1 MLEFLWKKY
10 QYLKHGCLFFLL
22 LCISWTTT
30 GKNLGPDSLI
40 LIISSYNPETSQTS
54 RNISE
59 FLDEYNAS
67 SGKSSVAIEN
77 MNCKSFSEACSWKS
91 RMKDIL
97 AKYTGKSLPKT
108 IILLGQE
115 AWTSYLSQDSLTFF
129 HIPIIG
135 GMVSRNAVLLP
146 EDGTDLENWESESV
160 DVVNDSL
167 KNFRI
172 LGFAYEYDVEKNIEL
187 ILDFYPDTKH
197 IAFISDNTYGGVSL
211 QALVKKKMREKY
223 PDLELILLDG
233 RKHTVYSITERI
245 STLPEH
251 TAILLGTWRVDKND
265 GYFMRNATYSMMMT
279 NPGLPAF
286 TVTSIGMG
294 YWATGGCV
302 PEYRT
307 VGKDIARLVIGL
319 ENQSDSVLSEQ
330 GLQIIPNQYC
340 FDYEKLRKG
349 NFLNKEVAKG
359 ALFYNKKLSYF
370 EEYKYQIIG
379 VALAFILLLL
389 GFVLAMY
396 FYLRTKRFKDAL
408 VEAQKDNTLIL
419 NNVNT
424 GIKFINPDFTIKWHN
439 GVDFTALM
447 ECVSNSKGEVCYKA
461 LRNLDQPCPYC
472 PAVTAMRTGK
482 VADTIVKQGNYYIYI
497 LANPVFDEEKNLLGV
512 VMRLE
517 DMTKQKQ
524 IEIELRQ
531 AKERAE
537 ESDRLKSA
545 FLANMSHEIR
555 TPLNAIV
562 GFSGVL
568 VADDYDVATRREFVE
583 IIQKN
588 SDLLLRLIN
597 DILDISRLET
607 GRLKFSF
614 EETELVSLC
623 QSVLA
628 TTSYGKKDGVE
639 YVFKAPCEQYMLRTD
654 VQRLQQIL
662 INLLSNANKFTP
674 RGSITLAFEVDEK
687 EDCIYF
693 SVTDTGCGIPEE
705 KQKKV
710 FERFEK
716 LDEYV
721 QGTGLGLAICK
732 LTITMMGGD
741 IWIDKNYT
749 EGARFVVRHPLNVKL
764 VSEE

>member
-1 MLEFLWKKY
+1 MLEFLKEKY
-10 QYLKHGCLFFLL
+10 RYLKHVCLFFLL
-22 LCISWTTT
+22 LGVYWTTT
-30 GKNLGPDSLI
+30 GTSLKPDSLI

-59 FLDEYNAS
+59 FLDAYNSS
-67 SGKSSVAIEN
+67 SGKSSIVIEN
-77 MNCKSFSEACSWKS
+77 MNCKSFSEACTWKS

-115 AWTSYLSQDSLTFF
+115 AWTSYLSQDSLISYD
-129 HIPIIG
+129 IPIIG

-146 EDGTDLENWESESV
+146 EEGTDLENWESESV
-160 DVVNDSL
+160 DVIEDSV
-167 KNFRI
+167 KKFHI
-172 LGFAYEYDVEKNIEL
+172 LGFAYEYDLEKNIEL
-187 ILDFYPDTKH
+187 ILDFYPNTKH
-197 IAFISDNTYGGVSL
+197 IAFISDNSYGGVSI
-211 QALVKKKMREKY
+211 QAFVKKKMQEEY
-223 PDLELILLDG
+223 PDLDLILLDG
-233 RKHTVYSITERI
+233 RKYTVYSITDEI
-245 STLPEH
+245 AKLPEN

-279 NPGLPAF
+279 NPGLPTF
-286 TVTSIGMG
+286 TLTSIGMG
-294 YWATGGCV
+294 YWAIGGYV
-302 PEYRT
+302 PQYRT
-307 VGKDIARLVIGL
+307 VGKDIAELVVGL
-319 ENQSDSVLSEQ
+319 ENKHDSVLSKQ
-330 GLQIIPNQYC
+330 SLQIIPNEYC
-340 FDYEKLRKG
+340 FDYAKLSKAD
-349 NFLNKEVAKG
+349 FLDKEVTQG
-359 ALFYNKKLSYF
+359 AVFFNKKPSYF

-379 VALAFILLLL
+379 VAFAFIVLLL
-389 GFVLAMY
+389 GFVMAMY

-439 GVDFTALM
+439 GIDFAVSK
-447 ECVSNSKGEVCYKA
+447 ECVLGSKGQVCYKA
-461 LRNLDQPCPYC
+461 LRNLDSPCSYC
-472 PAVTAMRTGK
+472 PAIAAMKTGK
-482 VADTIVKQGNYYIYI
+482 VTDTIVKLGNRYVYI
-497 LANPVFDEEKNLLGV
+497 LANPVFDDEKNLLGV
-512 VMRLE
+512 VLRME

-531 AKERAE
+531 AKDRAE

-568 VADDYDVATRREFVE
+568 VADDYDAETRREFVE
-583 IIQKN
+583 IIQRN

-607 GRLKFSF
+607 GRLKFSL
-614 EETELVSLC
+614 EDTDIVSLG

-628 TTSYGKKDGVE
+628 TTSYGKQNGVE
-639 YVFKAPCEQYMLRTD
+639 YVFDAPCEQFILRTD

-662 INLLSNANKFTP
+662 INLLSNANKFTSK
-674 RGSITLAFEVDEK
+674 GSITLSFEVNEE
-687 EDCIYF
+687 EDCVYF
-693 SVTDTGCGIPEE
+693 RVSDTGTGIPED

-741 IWIDKNYT
+741 IWVDKDYK
-749 EGARFVVRHPLNVKL
+749 EGARFVVRHPLHVYMP
-764 VSEE
+764 EE

>member
-1 MLEFLWKKY
+1 MLDFFKY
-10 QYLKHGCLFFLL
+10 IHGYLKRMCLLFLL
-22 LCISWTTT
+22 LCVYWTATAAIL
-30 GKNLGPDSLI
+30 KPDSLI

-59 FLDEYNAS
+59 FLDEYNS
-67 SGKSSVAIEN
+67 LSGKSAVAIEN
-77 MNCKSFSEACSWKS
+77 MNCKSFSEATLWKS

-115 AWTSYLSQDSLTFF
+115 AWTSYLSQDSLVS
-129 HIPIIG
+129 HDIPIVG

-146 EDGTDLENWESESV
+146 EVGTDLENWESESV
-160 DVVNDSL
+160 DVVEDSV
-167 KNFRI
+167 KKFHI
-172 LGFAYEYDVEKNIEL
+172 LGFAYEYDVVKNVEL
-187 ILDFYPDTKH
+187 ILNFYPETKH
-197 IAFISDNTYGGVSL
+197 IAFISDNSYGGVSL
-211 QALVKKKMREKY
+211 QALVKKEMKEKF
-223 PDLELILLDG
+223 PDLDLILLDG
-233 RKHTVYSITERI
+233 RQHTVYSMTDEIAK
-245 STLPEH
+245 LPKE

-279 NPGLPAF
+279 NPSLPAF
-286 TVTSIGMG
+286 TITSIGMG

-307 VGKDIARLVIGL
+307 VGKDIARLVVGL
-319 ENQSDSVLSEQ
+319 EKQTDSLLLKD
-330 GLQIIPNQYC
+330 GLQMIANEYC
-340 FDYEKLRKG
+340 FDYTKLSKG
-349 NFLNKEVAKG
+349 GFLDKEVTKG
-359 ALFYNKKLSYF
+359 AVLYNKKPSYF
-370 EEYKYQIIG
+370 EEYKYEIIG
-379 VALAFILLLL
+379 VASAFIVLLL
-389 GFVLAMY
+389 GFVIAMY

-439 GVDFTALM
+439 GVDFIASE
-447 ECVSNSKGEVCYKA
+447 ECVLASGGKVCYKS
-461 LRNLDQPCPYC
+461 LRNLDKPCSYC
-472 PAVTAMRTGK
+472 PAVQAMKTGE
-482 VADTIVKQGNYYIYI
+482 VADTIVKRGDCYVYI
-497 LANPVFDEEKNLLGV
+497 LANPVFDDDKNLLGV

-517 DMTKQKQ
+517 DMTKQKK

-537 ESDRLKSA
+537 ESERLKSA

-568 VADDYDVATRREFVE
+568 VADDYDADTRREFVE

-607 GRLKFSF
+607 GRLKFSL
-614 EETELVSLC
+614 EETEIVSLC

-628 TTSYGKKDGVE
+628 TTSYGKQGGVE
-639 YVFKAPCEQYMLRTD
+639 YVFDSPCEQYILRTD

-662 INLLSNANKFTP
+662 INLLSNANKFTSK
-674 RGSITLAFEVDEK
+674 GSITLSFNVNK
-687 EDCIYF
+687 EEECVYF
-693 SVTDTGCGIPEE
+693 RVTDTGTGIPED

-741 IWIDKNYT
+741 IWVDKDYK
-749 EGARFVVRHPLNVKL
+749 EGARFVVRHPLHVTL

>member
-1 MLEFLWKKY
+1 MLEFFRVKY
-10 QYLKHGCLFFLL
+10 RYLKHVCLFFLL
-22 LCISWTTT
+22 LCVYWTTT
-30 GKNLGPDSLI
+30 GSSLKPDSLI
-40 LIISSYNPETSQTS
+40 LIISSYNPETSQTA

-59 FLDEYNAS
+59 FLDSYNS
-67 SGKSSVAIEN
+67 LSGKSSVVIEN
-77 MNCKSFSEACSWKS
+77 MNCKSFSEACTWKN

-97 AKYTGKSLPKT
+97 AKYTGESLPRT

-115 AWTSYLSQDSLTFF
+115 AWTSYLSLDSLVSYD
-129 HIPIIG
+129 IPIIG

-146 EDGTDLENWESESV
+146 EEGTDLENWESESV
-160 DVVNDSL
+160 DVIEDGV
-167 KNFRI
+167 KKFHI
-172 LGFAYEYDVEKNIEL
+172 LGFAYEYDLEKNIEL

-197 IAFISDNTYGGVSL
+197 IAFISDNSYGGVSI
-211 QALVKKKMREKY
+211 QAFVKKKMKEEY
-223 PDLELILLDG
+223 PDLDLILLDG
-233 RKHTVYSITERI
+233 RKYTVYSITDEI
-245 STLPEH
+245 AKLPEN

-279 NPGLPAF
+279 NPGLPTF
-286 TVTSIGMG
+286 TLTSIGMG
-294 YWATGGCV
+294 YWAIGGYV
-302 PEYRT
+302 PQYRT
-307 VGKDIARLVIGL
+307 VGKDIAELVVGL
-319 ENQSDSVLSEQ
+319 ENKTDSVLSKQ
-330 GLQIIPNQYC
+330 DLQIIPNEYC
-340 FDYEKLRKG
+340 FDYAKLSKAD
-349 NFLNKEVAKG
+349 FLDKEVTKDAV
-359 ALFYNKKLSYF
+359 FFNKKPSYF

-379 VALAFILLLL
+379 VVFAFVVLLL
-389 GFVLAMY
+389 GFVVAMY

-424 GIKFINPDFTIKWHN
+424 GIKFINSDFTVKWHN
-439 GVDFTALM
+439 GIDFVASQ
-447 ECVSNSKGEVCYKA
+447 ECVLGSKGEVCYKT
-461 LRNLDQPCPYC
+461 LRRLDGPCSYC
-472 PAVTAMRTGK
+472 PAVTAMKTGK
-482 VADTIVKQGNYYIYI
+482 VADTIVKLGNRYVYI
-497 LANPVFDEEKNLLGV
+497 LANPVFDDGHNLLGV
-512 VMRLE
+512 VLRME

-568 VADDYDVATRREFVE
+568 AADDYDAEARREFVE
-583 IIQKN
+583 IIQRN

-614 EETELVSLC
+614 EETDVVSLG

-628 TTSYGKKDGVE
+628 TTSYGKQNGVE
-639 YVFKAPCEQYMLRTD
+639 YVFDAPCEQYILRTD

-662 INLLSNANKFTP
+662 INLLSNANKFTSK
-674 RGSITLAFEVDEK
+674 GSITLGFEVNEE
-687 EDCIYF
+687 EDCVYF
-693 SVTDTGCGIPEE
+693 RVSDTGTGIPED

-741 IWIDKNYT
+741 IWVDKDYK
-749 EGARFVVRHPLNVKL
+749 EGARFVVRHPLHVHMP
-764 VSEE
+764 EE